1 MKKRLGALSNTI
13 ANIQIPLST
22 PPPRRLEMS
31 RRLPSSLRDL
41 GGNGGTTQSFV
52 IPVVQGQNGPE
63 IGGNGLQQQIQSHIA
78 GLINQEQEL
87 SIFRFLKNSAIT
99 SRILRIRME

>member
-1 MKKRLGALSNTI
+1 M
-13 ANIQIPLST
+13 PLST

-87 SIFRFLKNSAIT
+87 SIFSFWRNS
-99 SRILRIRME
+99 R